1 MTKAGNLR
9 YLNKEHISSLKL
21 LSDFLTDCLDPWWV
35 LGSAAIA
42 LCGVNPSG
50 VRDIDVLVSS
60 RDSERLMQLH
70 DLENSADGGNS
81 LFRSDTFL
89 LPELGTIR
97 VEIMSNY
104 EISSNSGWKKLAP
117 LSRLAI
123 ILEDTTLFVPNIQEQ
138 IEILHALGRPKDL
151 KRAEGLSLAL

>member
-1 MTKAGNLR
+1 MAAPENLR
-9 YLNKEHISSLKL
+9 YLNQRHISSLRL
-21 LSDFLTDCLDPWWV
+21 LTHFLADCLDPWWV

-60 RDSERLMQLH
+60 RDSDRLMRLH

-81 LFRSDTFL
+81 LFRSDIFL
-89 LPELGTIR
+89 LPDLGKIR

-104 EISSNSGWKKLAP
+104 EINSNSGWKKLAP

-123 ILEDTTLFVPNIQEQ
+123 DLEDTTLFVPNVQEQ

-151 KRAEGLSLAL
+151 KRAEALSLTL